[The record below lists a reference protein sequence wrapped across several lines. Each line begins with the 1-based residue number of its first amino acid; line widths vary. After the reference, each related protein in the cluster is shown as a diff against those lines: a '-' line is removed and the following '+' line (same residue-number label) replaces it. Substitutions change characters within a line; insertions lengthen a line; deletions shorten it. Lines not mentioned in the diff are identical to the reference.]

1 MRTLLSLA
9 CIAAL
14 SGCAIIVTD
23 GDNVRVHSA
32 FGSST
37 VVGNGIP
44 ARDERAVLNLSS
56 LEVSG
61 AMQVEVRVGQ
71 APSLVVEADSNLL
84 PLIRTQASGD
94 KLRISTEGS
103 YRTNNPVRVIYTV
116 PQLNDV
122 RASGAGRLAI
132 SGLNGGPLKVRQ
144 GGSGAVELAGDVSSL
159 DAQASGSGRMDGER
173 LVARSA
179 NLSASGSGRMSFG
192 QIRGDF
198 ANISVSGSGTLYAA
212 GNVRTLTARVHG
224 SGSANLERLA
234 SEQADLATN
243 GSGQISAH
251 VTNTLVAQSGGG
263 GGIRV
268 MGRPAQRT
276 ISGSH
281 VQLLD

>member
-1 MRTLLSLA
+1 MRILLSLA

-32 FGSST
+32 FGSNA

-61 AMQVEVRVGQ
+61 AMHVEVRVGQ

-84 PLIRTQASGD
+84 PLIRTEASGD
-94 KLRISTEGS
+94 KLRISSSGS
-103 YRTNNPVRVIYTV
+103 YRTNNLVRVIYTV
-116 PQLNDV
+116 PQLTEV

-144 GGSGAVELAGDVSSL
+144 SGSGAVELEGEVSSL

-173 LVARSA
+173 LVARNA

-198 ANISVSGSGTLYAA
+198 ANVSVSGAGSLYAA
-212 GNVRTLTARVHG
+212 GSVRTLTARIHG

-234 SEQADLATN
+234 SEQADLATHGAGGITAN
-243 GSGQISAH
+243 
-251 VTNTLVAQSGGG
+251 VTGTLVAQGGG
-263 GGIRV
+263 AGGIRV
-268 MGRPAQRT
+268 YGRPAQRT
-276 ISGSH
+276 VSGNH
-281 VQLLD
+281 IQLLD